1 MRDLDY
7 QARALAR
14 FDAYLTELAAQKA
27 RAEETYKLAC
37 QNATLHLPRL
47 DFPAETWLPL
57 REAGKPPVSR
67 ANIPYSG
74 PARVR
79 GFD

>member
-27 RAEETYKLAC
+27 RAEETDKLVC
-37 QNATLHLPRL
+37 QNPSLHLPRL
-47 DFPAETWLPL
+47 DFPAETWLAL
-57 REAGKPPVSR
+57 REAGKLPASR
-67 ANIPYSG
+67 ANIPYS
-74 PARVR
+74 
-79 GFD
+79 